1 MERVSA
7 FVPGNTAERL
17 IALADASPK
26 VLDWVSLQLKAGRK
40 PSEILADLER
50 SPSLAEAR

>member
-1 MERVSA
+1 M
-7 FVPGNTAERL
+7 NTAEKL

-26 VLDWVSLQLKAGRK
+26 VFDWVSLQLKAGRK

>member
-1 MERVSA
+1 MS
-7 FVPGNTAERL
+7 TAEKL

-26 VLDWVSLQLKAGRK
+26 IFDWVSLQLKAGRK

-50 SPSLAEAR
+50 APGALG